1 MFFRGLFLILKGAYI
16 KTHFLQKPGQ
26 SITIVI
32 NDIIHMVPNYLVAH
46 QKNLEDA
53 GEDVYA

>member
-1 MFFRGLFLILKGAYI
+1 MFLGGFSDI
-16 KTHFLQKPGQ
+16 KMHFLQKPGQ

-32 NDIIHMVPNYLVAH
+32 NIIHMVPNYLVAY